1 MTGDEV
7 GGVCVNFD
15 VCGLNPPK
23 QLLQRSTG
31 KTAKDCAQGLGVN
44 E

>member
-7 GGVCVNFD
+7 GGVCVNF
-15 VCGLNPPK
+15 VHLWAQSSK
-23 QLLQRSTG
+23 TAVAEVYR